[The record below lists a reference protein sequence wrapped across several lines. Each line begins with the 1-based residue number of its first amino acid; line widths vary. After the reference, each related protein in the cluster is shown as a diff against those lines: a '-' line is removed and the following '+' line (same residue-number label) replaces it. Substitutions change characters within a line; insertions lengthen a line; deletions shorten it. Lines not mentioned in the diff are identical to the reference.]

1 MRLDLVLKQT
11 RIIKRR
17 TIAKE
22 VSDAGK
28 ILVNGKVGKP
38 STEINDGDYIIVT
51 KQSTARNGQIVV
63 AMIEGE
69 ATVKTFY
76 KEDGYIRLQPENS
89 TMDPIIVKD
98 CQILGKVIGLFRKF

>member
-38 STEINDGDYIIVT
+38 STEVNDGDILELHLGQKNLKVKITYINQGK
-51 KQSTARNGQIVV
+51 KQ
-63 AMIEGE
+63 MP
-69 ATVKTFY
+69 TFEEL
-76 KEDGYIRLQPENS
+76 K
-89 TMDPIIVKD
+89 
-98 CQILGKVIGLFRKF
+98 

>member
-17 TIAKE
+17 TVAKE

-38 STEINDGDYIIVT
+38 STEVNDGDVLELLLGQKILKVKITYINQGK
-51 KQSTARNGQIVV
+51 KQ
-63 AMIEGE
+63 MP
-69 ATVKTFY
+69 TFEEL
-76 KEDGYIRLQPENS
+76 K
-89 TMDPIIVKD
+89 
-98 CQILGKVIGLFRKF
+98 

>member
-38 STEINDGDYIIVT
+38 STEVNDGDVLELHLGQKILKVKITYNNQGK
-51 KQSTARNGQIVV
+51 KQ
-63 AMIEGE
+63 MP
-69 ATVKTFY
+69 TFEEL
-76 KEDGYIRLQPENS
+76 K
-89 TMDPIIVKD
+89 
-98 CQILGKVIGLFRKF
+98 

>member
-38 STEINDGDYIIVT
+38 STEVNDGDVLELHLGQKIIKVKITYISQGK
-51 KQSTARNGQIVV
+51 KQVP
-63 AMIEGE
+63 
-69 ATVKTFY
+69 TF
-76 KEDGYIRLQPENS
+76 EELSND
-89 TMDPIIVKD
+89 
-98 CQILGKVIGLFRKF
+98 

>member
-22 VSDAGK
+22 VADAGK

-38 STEINDGDYIIVT
+38 STEVNDGDVLELHL
-51 KQSTARNGQIVV
+51 GQKFIK
-63 AMIEGE
+63 
-69 ATVKTFY
+69 VKITYTMQGKKEVPTF
-76 KEDGYIRLQPENS
+76 EEI
-89 TMDPIIVKD
+89 
-98 CQILGKVIGLFRKF
+98 

>member
-22 VSDAGK
+22 ICDAGK

-38 STEINDGDYIIVT
+38 STEVNDGDVLELHLGQKISKVKITYIQQG
-51 KQSTARNGQIVV
+51 K
-63 AMIEGE
+63 
-69 ATVKTFY
+69 KLLPTF
-76 KEDGYIRLQPENS
+76 EELQ
-89 TMDPIIVKD
+89 
-98 CQILGKVIGLFRKF
+98 